1 MQQLI
6 LTIKQKKELKDISDD
21 FVKDYLK
28 KYKKTHNI
36 KTLPTN
42 SKSKDFKLIVK
53 DIRAE
58 LRKVYGLFRNK
69 DNAKLRNELIN
80 NVDQKD
86 IHIEILETHAS
97 TKERLPFYKDLYT
110 QIFNITKKPK
120 TILDLGCG
128 INPFSISF
136 MGHKPTYYAYDIN
149 KEEITNINK
158 YFKQHAIKGNAE
170 LLDISKTTKV
180 SLLPKADVA
189 FLFKVS
195 AILDKGKGHK
205 KTEEIIDAIPS
216 TYVVVS
222 FPTLTMSGKPMTAP
236 RRSWMEWLCKRR
248 NWDYSII
255 EFKNEIYYVLKK

>member
-6 LTIKQKKELKDISDD
+6 TTIKQKKELKDISND
-21 FVKDYLK
+21 FVKDSLK
-28 KYKKTHNI
+28 KYQRKHSI

-42 SKSKDFKLIVK
+42 PKSKDFKIVVK

-80 NVDQKD
+80 KLHQKD
-86 IHIEILETHAS
+86 IHIKILETHAS
-97 TKERLPFYKDLYT
+97 TKERLPFYKDLYK
-110 QIFNITKKPK
+110 QIFTITKKPK

-128 INPFSISF
+128 INPFSIPF
-136 MGHKPTYYAYDIN
+136 MNIKPTYYAYDIN
-149 KEEITNINK
+149 EEEITNINK
-158 YFKQHAIKGNAE
+158 YFKHNKIKGTAK
-170 LLDISKTTKV
+170 LLDISKTTRITP
-180 SLLPKADVA
+180 LPKADVA

-205 KTEEIIDAIPS
+205 KTEEVISAIP
-216 TYVVVS
+216 TKYVVVS

-248 NWDYSII
+248 NWDYRII